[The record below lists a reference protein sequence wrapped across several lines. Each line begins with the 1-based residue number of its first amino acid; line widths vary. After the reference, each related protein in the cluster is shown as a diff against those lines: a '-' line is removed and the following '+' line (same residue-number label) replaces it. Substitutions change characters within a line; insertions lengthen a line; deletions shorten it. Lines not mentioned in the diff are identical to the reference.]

1 MEQTAQAVQRALA
14 TLTSAVDELACCDA
28 AALGDPEVVVALARS
43 LTRMEAVVSRA
54 TAAFEASGAFGEDGS
69 RSAAAWCATHCHL
82 APREARRSVRL
93 GHEMAEMP
101 LFAAAYE
108 DGELSSA
115 HLEVAAQGV
124 SGRCGD
130 AFRRDEAML
139 VAQAKALSFSDF
151 TRAMAY
157 FVQLADPDGT
167 EERAEAQRARR
178 DVVLTQS
185 YAGTWLG
192 QMTLDPTSGSIVASE
207 LTRLEQELFALDWE
221 EAKGRLGREPR
232 TGELARSVPQR
243 RADALV
249 EMATRSKAMPPDAVR
264 PLPLLSVFVGY
275 ETLQGRIL
283 ELANGT
289 VISPGSL
296 LPYLDSAMI
305 ERAVFTPRGRV
316 EVSATAR
323 LFSGATRRAIEL
335 RDRRCQHPSC
345 DVSLEYCQVD
355 HIVPHGLGGATT
367 QENGRLLCPAHNRMR
382 NGELMS
388 RRWDRGRD
396 GRQPEQRS
404 PEQRPP
410 PRE

>member
-1 MEQTAQAVQRALA
+1 MELTALTTLSEAIDDVASVDPAALA
-14 TLTSAVDELACCDA
+14 DPDTVMALCRARVRLDAAVSAVL
-28 AALGDPEVVVALARS
+28 
-43 LTRMEAVVSRA
+43 
-54 TAAFEASGAFGEDGS
+54 AAFEDTGAFGEDGS
-69 RSAAAWCATHCHL
+69 RSAAAWSATHCHL
-82 APREARRSVRL
+82 APKEARRSVRL

-130 AFRRDEAML
+130 AFGRDEAML
-139 VAQAKALSFSDF
+139 VDQAKALSFADF
-151 TRAMAY
+151 MRAMAY
-157 FVQLADPDGT
+157 WVQLADPEGT

-178 DVVLTQS
+178 DMVLTQS

-192 QMTLDPTSGSIVASE
+192 QMTLDPTSGSIVSCE
-207 LTRLEQELFALDWE
+207 LTRLEQELFASDVE
-221 EAKGRLGREPR
+221 EAKIRLGRDPR
-232 TGELARSVPQR
+232 AGELARSTPQR

-289 VISPGSL
+289 VVAPGSL
-296 LPYLDSAMI
+296 LPYLDTALI

-355 HIVPHGLGGATT
+355 HIVPFALGGATT

-382 NGELMS
+382 NGALGS